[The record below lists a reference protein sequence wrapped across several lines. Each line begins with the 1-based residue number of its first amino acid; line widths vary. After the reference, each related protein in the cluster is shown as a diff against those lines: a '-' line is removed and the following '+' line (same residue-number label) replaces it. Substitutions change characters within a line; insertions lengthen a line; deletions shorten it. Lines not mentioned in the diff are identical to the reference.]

1 MKVPSNERSSHKD
14 DESDD
19 EDGKDPTE
27 PMKEQKKRHIVCM
40 TSEWVMLIRQDRVF
54 GWSAGRD
61 ILVEILDR
69 FNDHNSSMLAS
80 QFHCRLPSIILVTA
94 IGLAERSGL

>member
-1 MKVPSNERSSHKD
+1 MNGAATKD

-80 QFHCRLPSIILVTA
+80 QFHCRLPPIILVTA